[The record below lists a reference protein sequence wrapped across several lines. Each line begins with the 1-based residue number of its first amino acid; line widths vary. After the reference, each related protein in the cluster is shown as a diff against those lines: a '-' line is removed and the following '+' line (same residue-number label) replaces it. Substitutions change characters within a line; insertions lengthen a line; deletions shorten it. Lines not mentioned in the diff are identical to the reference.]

1 MVVVLGIVFA
11 VYNDL
16 VSLDDLLV
24 GVHDPGVMVADGDP
38 ELLDVDVHHA
48 VSRCQDVNVRDGGA
62 ATEMCETRNS
72 IIQCQTD

>member
-1 MVVVLGIVFA
+1 MVVVLSIVFA

-38 ELLDVDVHHA
+38 ELFDVDVHHA
-48 VSRCQDVNVRDGGA
+48 VSRCQNVNVRDGGA
-62 ATEMCETRNS
+62 ATKMCEARIA
-72 IIQCQTD
+72 IIKCQRE